1 MNPRKIL
8 LGVVCGVMLPIA
20 VNGQTVQSLK
30 LVTNHI
36 ISDPVSG
43 MIYASVP
50 SSVGTHGNS
59 IATVN
64 PSSGTVVRRVFVG
77 SEPDVLAASDDG
89 QFVYVG
95 LDGAE
100 AVRRYVIATHRA
112 GLQFSLGGFNAQDL
126 KVLPGSPRSV
136 AVLASGTV
144 AIYDNGVPRPNV
156 ASGSF
161 GSLALSGS
169 AAVMY
174 AQDTQDSLATFGSS
188 MGVHCPRWQT
198 SNSTPRK

>member
-1 MNPRKIL
+1 MTLGLRFTKGTIMNPRKIL

-126 KVLPGSPRSV
+126 KVLPGGPVQLPSWQ
-136 AVLASGTV
+136 AVLSPSTTTASRGRTSPAV
-144 AIYDNGVPRPNV
+144 HLVLWPFPAPPR
-156 ASGSF
+156 
-161 GSLALSGS
+161 
-169 AAVMY
+169 
-174 AQDTQDSLATFGSS
+174 
-188 MGVHCPRWQT
+188 
-198 SNSTPRK
+198 